1 MRSIGKRPGGPRG
14 AGRGT
19 GRRRGKRRSR
29 YDKYLNTVLAV
40 TALAVVILGAVLG
53 VILFRQERDL
63 DLSFSYGTGTLL
75 QGDTT
80 EGTALQTAEPFAS
93 ALCVSEA
100 SVAREGVSMTSEREK
115 ALLFQLDTKTAMFA
129 QGIYDRA
136 YPASITKIMTA
147 LMAIKYGNMSD
158 EVTLTAEDLN
168 LEEGSTM
175 SGMAAGDRTT
185 LEGMFYAL
193 MVCSANDAAMAI
205 AEHIGGSV
213 DNFVAMMNEEA
224 QRLGMTGTHFVNPHG
239 LHDDNHYTTAYDIYL
254 MLNEAYQYQQ
264 FYDAMQTKSYSIAVT
279 HADQTQG
286 SVRIEST
293 DKYLTG
299 EKTAPKGVTVL
310 GGKTGTTSKAGSCLA
325 IISQNAYGQPFVS
338 IVLNAQNKSILY
350 SDMNLLLSQINS

>member
-1 MRSIGKRPGGPRG
+1 MRSTDKRYKGQKRG
-14 AGRGT
+14 NAH
-19 GRRRGKRRSR
+19 RRGGQRRGR
-29 YDKYLNTVLAV
+29 YDKYLNWILAAVAAAVL
-40 TALAVVILGAVLG
+40 ILGVALG
-53 VILFRQERDL
+53 VILFRQERNL
-63 DLSFSYGTGTLL
+63 DLSLPFESGVLL
-75 QGDTT
+75 QSDRT
-80 EGTALQTAEPFAS
+80 EGMALQTAAPFA
-93 ALCVSEA
+93 ADLCVSEP
-100 SVAREGVSMTSEREK
+100 SLAREGVALTSEREK
-115 ALLFQLDTKTAMFA
+115 GLLFNLDTNTAMFA
-129 QGIYDRA
+129 QGIYDRM

-147 LMAIKYGNMSD
+147 LMVIKYGNMGD

-185 LEGMFYAL
+185 MEGMFYAL

-254 MLNEAYQYQQ
+254 MLNEAYRYQQ
-264 FYDAMQTKSYSIAVT
+264 FYDAMQTKSYTIGVT
-279 HADQTQG
+279 HADGTAG

-299 EKTAPKGVTVL
+299 EKTAPRDVTVL

-338 IVLNAQNKSILY
+338 VVLNAPNKSALY